1 MKHIIGIDNGLNGCA
16 CFLGPHEPYFFDTPT
31 ISITTAKKKRNKYDE
46 MKMARFFKELKYQIS
61 VESQVF
67 CFIEEVRY
75 LPKQSSQSS
84 GSIGYGYGLWRGLI
98 AYAGLPVEVVSV
110 RNWQKAFGIYGK
122 GQQTKNASYMVA
134 KRLHPCGQFTTV
146 KGRVLDGRCDAFLI
160 AEYGRRILK

>member
-1 MKHIIGIDNGLNGCA
+1 MKMIVGIDNGLSGCA
-16 CFLGPHEPYFFDTPT
+16 CFLGNQEPYFFDTPT
-31 ISITTAKKKRNKYDE
+31 ISITTAKKKRQKYDE
-46 MKMARFFKELKYQIS
+46 MKMARFFKELKYRVS
-61 VESQVF
+61 SESQIF

-84 GSIGYGYGLWRGLI
+84 GSIGYGYGLWRGII
-98 AYAGLPVEVVSV
+98 ASCGFACEVVRV
-110 RNWQKAFGIYGK
+110 RNWQKMFGIYGK
-122 GQQTKNASYMVA
+122 GKETKNASYMTA